1 MLKTVSFG
9 DVETGT
15 WGVVWELDGHRYALF
30 GAPPAPEAAAVD
42 VTIDE
47 SASDVSW
54 WVAGPGIELEVA
66 PEGEPAEFEDGFDQ
80 VVRVRGSW
88 SKDDVE
94 HPVDC
99 FGRRG
104 ARDSIDPARFEA
116 VRDVSAW
123 FEPDLGMAVV
133 AARPRGSTSHDD
145 DVVSA
150 SVLEEGHSLR
160 VSDPR
165 LSTTYD
171 GSEAPIR
178 ASFELWLERP
188 PGEDAPPVED
198 DDDSVRTFPR
208 RAAGEAL
215 GARGNVSDGFL
226 EAHVA
231 LFRWHARGREG
242 TGVYVLAR
250 LAGV

>member
-1 MLKTVSFG
+1 MLKTLSFG
-9 DVETGT
+9 DGETGT
-15 WGVVWELDGHRYALF
+15 WGVVWELDGHRFALF
-30 GAPPAPEAAAVD
+30 GAPPTPEAAEAD

-54 WVAGPGIELEVA
+54 WVAGPSIELEVA
-66 PEGEPAEFEDGFDQ
+66 PEGEPAEVEDGFDQ
-80 VVRVRGSW
+80 LVRVRGSW
-88 SKDDVE
+88 SKDDAE
-94 HPVDC
+94 HVVDC

-104 ARDSIDPARFEA
+104 TRDSIDPARFEA

-123 FEPDLGMAVV
+123 FEPDLVMAVV
-133 AARPRGSTSHDD
+133 AARPRGSASHGD
-145 DVVSA
+145 DVLSA
-150 SVLEEGHSLR
+150 SVLEEGHSSR
-160 VSDPR
+160 VTDPR
-165 LSTTYD
+165 LSTTYS

-188 PGEDAPPVED
+188 PDQDAPPGD
-198 DDDSVRTFPR
+198 DDDSARTFPR

-215 GARGNVSDGFL
+215 GARGGASDGFL
-226 EAHVA
+226 EAQA
-231 LFRWHARGREG
+231 ELFRWHARGRDG